1 MNKHFK
7 NNDIKI
13 FGFEAA
19 HKQGKSKDEA
29 VELFLRYFFQAKNL
43 FQFIFKSIWQCYLF
57 LVTRAAS
64 FRAAT
69 GSDYSSSR
77 DLGSQHK

>member
-29 VELFLRYFFQAKNL
+29 VELFLQ
-43 FQFIFKSIWQCYLF
+43 YLF
-57 LVTRAAS
+57 SKPKTFFSLYLNPFDSVIC
-64 FRAAT
+64 F
-69 GSDYSSSR
+69 
-77 DLGSQHK
+77 